1 MRRGL
6 DDPVTQFCVENGLR
20 PAIPVEPGSHNGG
33 SAPGRLSG
41 GGPRGLMDAMLASLS
56 GSDLAADLNR
66 ELTPAEEAKLNAQIE
81 EAFRVSL
88 GGGWRRPPPGT
99 TDEATFPTRARAHT
113 KKKVERRKKGR
124 WKWKR
129 KGREKGY

>member
-66 ELTPAEEAKLNAQIE
+66 ELTPAEEAKLSAQIE

-88 GGGWRRPPPGT
+88 GGAGDDRRREQRMKPPSQQGQG
-99 TDEATFPTRARAHT
+99 HT
-113 KKKVERRKKGR
+113 QRKK
-124 WKWKR
+124 
-129 KGREKGY
+129 